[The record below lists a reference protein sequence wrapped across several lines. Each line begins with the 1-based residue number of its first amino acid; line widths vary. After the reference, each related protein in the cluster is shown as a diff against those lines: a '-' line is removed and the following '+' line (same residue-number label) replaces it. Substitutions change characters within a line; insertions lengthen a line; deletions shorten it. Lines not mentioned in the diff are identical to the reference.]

1 MWKKLL
7 SKKTPLQW
15 LKDFWES
22 LQAQANHTQAHYP
35 KRVSKAFIRLADEI
49 SNEAESERPVLDYCV
64 ENAVFEFL
72 AIYANE
78 VSFM

>member
-7 SKKTPLQW
+7 SKKTPLKW

-22 LQAQANHTQAHYP
+22 LQGQASKTQVHHP
-35 KRVSKAFIRLADEI
+35 KRCSKGLSRLADEI
-49 SNEAESERPVLDYCV
+49 SNESGTERPVLDYCL
-64 ENAVFEFL
+64 ENTLFEFL

-78 VSFM
+78 VSCI